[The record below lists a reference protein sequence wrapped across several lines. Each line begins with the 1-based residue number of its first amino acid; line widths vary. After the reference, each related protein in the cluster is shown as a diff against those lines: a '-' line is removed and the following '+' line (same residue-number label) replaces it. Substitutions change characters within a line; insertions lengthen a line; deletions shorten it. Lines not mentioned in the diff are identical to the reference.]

1 LTYSQINLNRTNEE
15 DWLIT
20 PIQLVSKYRTCKMKL
35 AQLLSWIN
43 NIGSNHWTKR
53 LNKTVF
59 NFFRETTS

>member
-20 PIQLVSKYRTCKMKL
+20 PIQLVSKCRTGRTYKMKP

-43 NIGSNHWTKR
+43 NIGSNHWT
-53 LNKTVF
+53 
-59 NFFRETTS
+59 